1 MLLISTAR
9 AINLCLFTRPQG
21 SIIVLDDVQ
30 GCIVKLR
37 MHQPVQTDV
46 LVKEIKATCI
56 AYSDDIVYYGGVEGI
71 MYRSV
76 I

>member
-1 MLLISTAR
+1 MLLITKAR
-9 AINLCLFTRPQG
+9 TINLCLFTGPQG
-21 SIIVLDDVQ
+21 SIIVLDDAK

-56 AYSDDIVYYGGVEGI
+56 AYSDDIVYYSGVEGI
-71 MYRSV
+71 MYGSV